1 MNFANTHE
9 VIKELKKMQDFS
21 ETQVM
26 KILQAALNNSQIRSI
41 INDAD
46 VHAFYLEIVKN
57 VKFENEVVDDV
68 KRLLNIN

>member
-21 ETQVM
+21 EAQVM

-57 VKFENEVVDDV
+57 AKLENEVVDDA
-68 KRLLNIN
+68 KRLLDIN

>member
-1 MNFANTHE
+1 
-9 VIKELKKMQDFS
+9 MQDFS